1 MLWVLILALI
11 TISGLVAYLGDQ
23 IGMKIGKKRLSIFGI
38 RPKYTSI
45 IITIFTGIVIATISI
60 SLLLLVSEGVRLA
73 VFDMEQLLDQLGNL
87 SSKVSEMESEI
98 LTTTAQLSDI
108 KEEKGNLQSE
118 KDELQSKLDLKK
130 AEFHDLEAKLQ
141 GLLKTKMELEET
153 KVLLDGKIVKLE
165 EQKTEL
171 EKGKIE
177 LELQKHAL
185 EEEVD
190 VLETDVA
197 TLKDQL
203 NQSTELL
210 DQFAKQATS
219 LALSSNMYAQEV
231 EKLRYKNELYR
242 QQTVGYQSQSIIFRK
257 GDIAYMESMQSIPQA
272 TEPEIVKAIDDLLIQ
287 ANKALEKYSLKRNE
301 SDGRSILIP
310 EYDLYMLAKALT
322 DPANEKLI
330 VWMQAKKNI
339 LINNFLEA
347 DLTWEADYRVFDQGE
362 ILATKEINS
371 NQDPAQIEKELREM
385 LGELSRNS
393 IEKGLL
399 PNASGE
405 VGGIGFVDFYQ
416 IVEGIRNSSGKVRVT
431 IQAIEDIWR
440 PDSLSTENLFFEIT
454 RVGEDS

>member
-11 TISGLVAYLGDQ
+11 TVSGLVAYLGDQ

-73 VFDMEQLLDQLGNL
+73 VFDMEQLLDQLGSLRN
-87 SSKVSEMESEI
+87 KVTDMESEVM
-98 LTTTAQLSDI
+98 TTTADLSKI
-108 KEEKGNLQSE
+108 KIEKDKLQSE
-118 KDELQSKLDLKK
+118 KDQLQLQLEQKK
-130 AEFHDLEAKLQ
+130 AEFHDLESKLQ
-141 GLLKTKMELEET
+141 ELSKTKMELERT
-153 KVLLDGKIVKLE
+153 KALLDEKIVKLE

-171 EKGKIE
+171 EIQKIE
-177 LELQKHAL
+177 LEQQKLVLEEDVGAL
-185 EEEVD
+185 ES
-190 VLETDVA
+190 DVA

-203 NQSTELL
+203 DQSTEKL
-210 DQFAKQATS
+210 DHLSKQAVS

-242 QQTVGYQSQSIIFRK
+242 QQTVGYQSKDIIFRK
-257 GDIAYMESMQSIPQA
+257 GDITYMESMQSIPRA
-272 TEPEIVKAIDDLLIQ
+272 TEAEIVKAIDDLLVQ
-287 ANKALEKYSLKRNE
+287 ANKVVEKYNLKRNE
-301 SDGRSILIP
+301 NDGRSILIP

-347 DLTWEADYRVFDQGE
+347 NLTWEADYRVYRQGE
-362 ILATKEINS
+362 ILAHKEIDS
-371 NQDPAQIEKELREM
+371 NQDPAQIEKEMREL

-393 IEKGLL
+393 IDKGLL

-416 IVEGIRNSSGKVRVT
+416 IVEGIRNSSGAVRVT
-431 IQAIEDIWR
+431 IQATADVWR
-440 PDSLSTENLFFEIT
+440 PDSLSTENLAFEIKT
-454 RVGEDS
+454 VGGE